1 MYQIIVR
8 FLIAIMLAAFV
19 QACASVGHDPNN
31 GPNSERAQ
39 ESEEMDQ
46 MLNPSPNGEEG
57 P

>member
-1 MYQIIVR
+1 MKQIVVR
-8 FLIAIMLAAFV
+8 FIIASMLAAFV